1 VAGLAI
7 GLVAADAGG
16 VLAVGGTSHS
26 SGNAAVA
33 QYRVAGAGV
42 YRSQRPKY
50 ATGTKIHIHL
60 PRGTKLKTV
69 TVTVDGTTVLALKGK
84 SAQADLVL
92 PCRQRATTVVVIA
105 VTDTGKS
112 ITEVRRVYP
121 CRKSSTSKRPA
132 HPIGRRTRSGGS

>member
-1 VAGLAI
+1 VAGLAV

-33 QYRVAGAGV
+33 QYRVAGAGAH
-42 YRSQRPKY
+42 RPQRPKY
-50 ATGTKIHIHL
+50 ATGTKIHIQV
-60 PRGTKLKTV
+60 PPGRKLKTV
-69 TVTVDGTTVLALKGK
+69 TVTLNGTTVLALKGK
-84 SAQADLVL
+84 SARADFVL

-112 ITEVRRVYP
+112 ITEHRLVYP
-121 CRKSSTSKRPA
+121 CRTSSTSKRPA
-132 HPIGRRTRSGGS
+132 HPIAE